1 MCQIIV
7 ALCSGICSYFPMR
20 AHPLTP
26 LQFHALLPFILPR
39 SPAGRQ
45 ISDLKARMNAI
56 FHLACTTD
64 PWRALPPEHG
74 KPDTVSRYFRRL
86 THAGLWERLLEAI
99 KENDPKHPLNEI
111 APLIFRAC
119 RRAIRL
125 RGLRFIVLIRR
136 LGFLT
141 ALNGPPSKLPNPD
154 LSEKLKAMRL
164 PAMPS
169 TRKQIAAY
177 LGYLKALKHLHR
189 MAGGIKHLT
198 RKQRLGWS

>member
-1 MCQIIV
+1 
-7 ALCSGICSYFPMR
+7 MR
-20 AHPLTP
+20 PHPLTP

-45 ISDLKARMNAI
+45 IGDLRARMNAI

-74 KPDTVSRYFRRL
+74 KPDTASRYFRRL

-99 KENDPKHPLNEI
+99 KDNSPNHPLNQI

-125 RGLRFIVLIRR
+125 RGLKFIVLIRR
-136 LGFLT
+136 LGFLH
-141 ALNGPPSKLPNPD
+141 ALNGPPHKLPNPD
-154 LSEKLKAMRL
+154 LSEKLKAMGL
-164 PAMPS
+164 PHLPR
-169 TRKQIAAY
+169 TRKQFAAY

-189 MAGGIKHLT
+189 MAGGIKHIP
-198 RKQRLGWS
+198 RKLRLGWS

>member
-1 MCQIIV
+1 MH
-7 ALCSGICSYFPMR
+7 P
-20 AHPLTP
+20 HPLTP
-26 LQFHALLPFILPR
+26 TQFHALLPYILPR

-45 ISDLKARMNAI
+45 IGDLRARLNAI
-56 FHLACTTD
+56 FHLACTID

-86 THAGLWERLLEAI
+86 THAGLWERLLTAI
-99 KENDPKHPLNEI
+99 KENNPKHPLSEI

-125 RGLRFIVLIRR
+125 RGLKFIVLIRR
-136 LGFLT
+136 LGFLH

-164 PAMPS
+164 PAIPAG
-169 TRKQIAAY
+169 RQQIDAY
-177 LGYLKALKHLHR
+177 RAYLKALKHLHR
-189 MAGGIKHLT
+189 MAGGIRHIP
-198 RKQRLGWS
+198 RAQRLGWS